1 MKFGFYSQLMDPNLT
16 RAYSDQLDELR
27 EQVVFCEQA
36 GFDIAWVDEHHFN
49 VAFADSPNP
58 IVPGSML
65 AAHTS
70 RIRIGMLV
78 ISALWHPLR
87 LAEDVALLDH
97 LSKGRVEVAM
107 GRGSNPSDVANLN
120 PLLTGVWPDLNAR
133 FEQSV
138 QTASREVYAEVVE
151 ILKKAW
157 TERFFF
163 HKGRYFEFPQPGFP
177 GGAPTVPQDPTAVRD
192 GEIVKDML
200 EPQALSKAPSSPPN
214 ANDLGTIFYRGG
226 RIGHNGLGRSPATEE
241 VAPETRSI
249 CQYTHRARGAT
260 VQGGRGC
267 GRLADGLCRALI

>member
-1 MKFGFYSQLMDPNLT
+1 MQATGDDDTARHIRLASGASGIRASRRRKEHDVRCGTYRSAKVGPRQGKRDMVNRRATAGKTRPMKFGFYSQLMDPNLT
-16 RAYSDQLDELR
+16 RVYSDQLDELR

-157 TERFFF
+157 IERFFF
-163 HKGRYFEFPQPGFP
+163 HKGRYSEFPQPGFP
-177 GGAPTVPQDPTAVRD
+177 GGAPAVPQDPTAVRD
-192 GEIVKDML
+192 GEIVKICL
-200 EPQALSKAPSSPPN
+200 NPKPYQKPHPP
-214 ANDLGTIFYRGG
+214 L
-226 RIGHNGLGRSPATEE
+226 
-241 VAPETRSI
+241 
-249 CQYTHRARGAT
+249 
-260 VQGGRGC
+260 
-267 GRLADGLCRALI
+267 